1 MELQLFHFQNGLFL
15 KRCNLIFVSWFF
27 HLLSEITKSNLTTCA
42 RIKGIETIVRK
53 RIENENWK
61 MARMFIEHFKMK
73 NGYMNYT
80 HVSQELNLNGY
91 KTRYGNE
98 FTPASVRRLFIQKQ
112 TPQ

>member
-1 MELQLFHFQNGLFL
+1 
-15 KRCNLIFVSWFF
+15 
-27 HLLSEITKSNLTTCA
+27 
-42 RIKGIETIVRK
+42 
-53 RIENENWK
+53 
-61 MARMFIEHFKMK
+61 
-73 NGYMNYT
+73 MNYT